1 MSEADKKNSPW
12 IWVFSLY
19 VPFGLF
25 NGFLQL
31 FPQSLVKLLGF
42 SNEMV
47 GLISTA
53 GFIVSLRF
61 LYAPWLDGATT
72 KRRMTLIAMAISA
85 LVLALTGGLLFTQ
98 PAPMLLY
105 GLICAMLVL
114 LALCSAAY
122 ETSAD
127 GYYIRALDPSLQAQ
141 FIGIKTTAIR
151 LGALTG
157 VMGLMLGA
165 TKLAARYGATGMDSV
180 DKTGFHIGF
189 GWAYL
194 LTAVVLVGFFFFN
207 KRMVPAIEQ
216 DQPVKHQHFALKETL
231 QEYFR
236 QDRVALII
244 ALILLYR
251 FGMGFVGVLRNTWLL
266 DPVESSG
273 MNMPAGSIPLYTMLT
288 DIPGMIVGGVLG
300 GYLIKWF
307 GLRKTFL
314 PMAFCAS
321 LPAFI
326 FALLAWNC
334 PAHTIRLFGEPLN
347 TAVMIGWAC
356 EAMTYGM
363 SFSALFYY
371 MHITATLSGRNKTS
385 ILAISMCLMNI
396 GFTIPM
402 TISGY
407 IQSSLNYTWTFV
419 LGGAV
424 TLLVLLIIPFLRLPE
439 MTKSS
444 DSAETH

>member
-1 MSEADKKNSPW
+1 MSEPAKMSNPW
-12 IWVFSLY
+12 IWVFSIY

-31 FPQSLVKLLGF
+31 FPQSFFKLLGL
-42 SNEMV
+42 SNELV
-47 GLISTA
+47 GLISMA

-72 KRRMTLIAMAISA
+72 KRRLTLIAMVVSA
-85 LVLALTGGLLFTQ
+85 LVLAVTGGLLLAQ
-98 PAPMLLY
+98 PAPMMLY
-105 GLICAMLVL
+105 GLVCALLVL
-114 LALCSAAY
+114 LALGSAAY
-122 ETSAD
+122 ETAAD

-165 TKLAARYGATGMDSV
+165 TKLAAHYGATGMDSA

-194 LTAVVLVGFFFFN
+194 LTAVALIGFFFFN
-207 KRMVPAIEQ
+207 KRMVPTIEQ

-236 QDRVALII
+236 QDRVFLII

-251 FGMGFVGVLRNTWLL
+251 FGMGFVQVLRNTWLL
-266 DPVESSG
+266 DPVEASG
-273 MNMPAGSIPLYTMLT
+273 MNMPAGSIPLFTMLT
-288 DIPGMIVGGVLG
+288 DIPGMIAGGVLG

-326 FALLAWNC
+326 FGILAWKC
-334 PAHTIRLFGEPLN
+334 PGHTFQMLGEPLN
-347 TAVMIGWAC
+347 TAVMIGWAA

-407 IQSSLNYTWTFV
+407 VQAPLGYVWTFM

-424 TLLVLLIIPFLRLPE
+424 TLLVLLIIPFLRLPD

-444 DSAETH
+444 DATEKH

>member
-1 MSEADKKNSPW
+1 MSLNKQSPW
-12 IWVFSLY
+12 VWVFSIY

-25 NGFLQL
+25 NGFMQL
-31 FPQSLVKLLGF
+31 FPQNLVKLLGF
-42 SNEMV
+42 SNELV
-47 GLISTA
+47 GLISMA

-72 KRRMTLIAMAISA
+72 KRRLVLIAAA
-85 LVLALTGGLLFTQ
+85 VGAVLLAGTGGLLFAQ
-98 PAPMLLY
+98 PAPMVLF
-105 GLICAMLVL
+105 GSICVMLAL
-114 LALCSAAY
+114 TALCSAAY

-151 LGALTG
+151 FGMLTG
-157 VMGLMLGA
+157 VMGLMMGA
-165 TKLAARYGATGMDSV
+165 TKLAARYGATGVDSA

-189 GWAYL
+189 GCAYL
-194 LTAVVLVGFFFFN
+194 LTALILIGAVFFN
-207 KRMVPAIEQ
+207 KKMIPVIEQ
-216 DQPVKHQHFALKETL
+216 DQPVKHQKFALKETL

-236 QDRVALII
+236 QKRVVLMI
-244 ALILLYR
+244 ALILLFR
-251 FGMGFVGVLRNTWLL
+251 FGMGFVQVLRNTWLL
-266 DPVESSG
+266 DPAEASG
-273 MNMPAGSIPLYTMLT
+273 MSAPAGSIPLYSILT
-288 DIPGMIVGGVLG
+288 DIPWTIVGGILG

-307 GLRKTFL
+307 GLKRTFMPL
-314 PMAFCAS
+314 AFCAS
-321 LPAFI
+321 LPTFI
-326 FALLAWNC
+326 YAILAWNC
-334 PAHTIRLFGEPLN
+334 PVHTIQLFGEPLN
-347 TAVMIGWAC
+347 TAVMVGSSL
-356 EAMTYGM
+356 ESLTYGL

-371 MHITATLSGRNKTS
+371 MHITATMSGRNKTS

-424 TLLVLLIIPFLRLPE
+424 TLLVLFIIPFLRLPE

-444 DSAETH
+444 DAA

>member
-1 MSEADKKNSPW
+1 MRLNRQSPW
-12 IWVFSLY
+12 VWVFSIY

-31 FPQSLVKLLGF
+31 FPQNLVKLLGF

-47 GLISTA
+47 GLISMA

-72 KRRMTLIAMAISA
+72 KRRLVLIASA
-85 LVLALTGGLLFTQ
+85 VGAVLLAATGGLLFAQ
-98 PAPMLLY
+98 PPPATLY

-141 FIGIKTTAIR
+141 FIGIKTTAMR

-165 TKLAARYGATGMDSV
+165 TKLAACYGATGVDSP

-189 GWAYL
+189 GCAYL
-194 LTAVVLVGFFFFN
+194 LTAFILIGMVFFN
-207 KRMVPAIEQ
+207 KKMVPAIEQ

-236 QDRVALII
+236 QDRVYLII

-251 FGMGFVGVLRNTWLL
+251 FGMGFVQVLRNTWLL
-266 DPVESSG
+266 DPLEASG

-288 DIPGMIVGGVLG
+288 DIPGMIAGGVLG

-326 FALLAWNC
+326 FGILAWNC
-334 PAHTIRLFGEPLN
+334 PSHTIQLFGEPLN

-385 ILAISMCLMNI
+385 ILAFSMCLMNI

-407 IQSSLNYTWTFV
+407 VQAPLGYVWTFM

-424 TLLVLLIIPFLRLPE
+424 TLLVLLIIPFLSLPAVSE
-439 MTKSS
+439 SS
-444 DSAETH
+444 SEKKA

>member
-1 MSEADKKNSPW
+1 MSLNKQSPW
-12 IWVFSLY
+12 VWVFSIY

-25 NGFLQL
+25 NGFMQL
-31 FPQSLVKLLGF
+31 FPQNLVKLLGF
-42 SNEMV
+42 SNQLV
-47 GLISTA
+47 GLISMA

-72 KRRMTLIAMAISA
+72 KRRLVLIAAA
-85 LVLALTGGLLFTQ
+85 VGAVLLAATGGMLFTQ
-98 PAPMLLY
+98 PAPRLLY
-105 GLICAMLVL
+105 GLLCVL
-114 LALCSAAY
+114 LALTALCSAAY

-151 LGALTG
+151 LGMLTG
-157 VMGLMLGA
+157 VMGLMMGA
-165 TKLAARYGATGMDSV
+165 TKLAARYGATGVDSA

-189 GWAYL
+189 GCAYL
-194 LTAVVLVGFFFFN
+194 LTALILIGAVFFN
-207 KRMVPAIEQ
+207 KKMIPGIEQ
-216 DQPVKHQHFALKETL
+216 DQPVKHQKFALKETL

-236 QDRVALII
+236 QKRVVLMI
-244 ALILLYR
+244 ALILLFR
-251 FGMGFVGVLRNTWLL
+251 FGMGFVQVLRNTWLL
-266 DPVESSG
+266 DPAEASG
-273 MNMPAGSIPLYTMLT
+273 MSAPAGSIPLYSILT
-288 DIPGMIVGGVLG
+288 DIPWTIVGGILG

-307 GLRKTFL
+307 GLKRTFMPL
-314 PMAFCAS
+314 AFCAS
-321 LPAFI
+321 LPTFI
-326 FALLAWNC
+326 YAILAWNC
-334 PAHTIRLFGEPLN
+334 PAHTIQLFGEPLN
-347 TAVMIGWAC
+347 TAVMIGSSL
-356 EAMTYGM
+356 ESLTYGL

-424 TLLVLLIIPFLRLPE
+424 TLLVLLIIPFMHLPE
-439 MTKSS
+439 TSS
-444 DSAETH
+444 AAADTAER